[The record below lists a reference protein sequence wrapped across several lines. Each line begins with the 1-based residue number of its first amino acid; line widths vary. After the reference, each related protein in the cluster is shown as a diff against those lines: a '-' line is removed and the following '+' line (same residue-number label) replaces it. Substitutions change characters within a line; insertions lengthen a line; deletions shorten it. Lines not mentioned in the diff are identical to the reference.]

1 MSGCSPTMD
10 TLRRK
15 AQQGQ
20 VPVRRGR
27 SWSFVGLRRVS
38 GPISRSLLVQ
48 VGDALLGL
56 EWGEV
61 RVHQLPPL
69 EIDGPGRR
77 GRTGRDIADGLPPQN
92 MPLAVRRHDRMPS
105 HV

>member
-15 AQQGQ
+15 AQHGSGAGAPRARL
-20 VPVRRGR
+20 VVRRAEKG
-27 SWSFVGLRRVS
+27 VGSDISQPARADRRRAAS
-38 GPISRSLLVQ
+38 S
-48 VGDALLGL
+48 